1 MLFKLSREFICF
13 IHAKIPD
20 QNKKKILEDMDWE
33 DWNNI
38 WIYAELTGEVGFA
51 QQGVTYFAFNG
62 KVAQCKN
69 YHSFYGKVCPVC
81 GEPVAVEYTRIVG
94 FYTPTK
100 TYSKERKA
108 EFKLREWMPLNEK
121 GANA

>member
-1 MLFKLSREFICF
+1 MLFKLSREFVCF

-51 QQGVTYFAFNG
+51 QQFNTDKYKTFLRIGEEDGYIYEMLYYFIDTARQVE
-62 KVAQCKN
+62 KIECK
-69 YHSFYGKVCPVC
+69 YYQRP
-81 GEPVAVEYTRIVG
+81 EYM
-94 FYTPTK
+94 P
-100 TYSKERKA
+100 
-108 EFKLREWMPLNEK
+108 KLEVLNNE
-121 GANA
+121 A

>member
-1 MLFKLSREFICF
+1 ML
-13 IHAKIPD
+13 
-20 QNKKKILEDMDWE
+20 NW
-33 DWNNI
+33 
-38 WIYAELTGEVGFA
+38 VA

-81 GEPVAVEYTRIVG
+81 GEPVETEYTRIVG

-108 EFKLREWMPLNEK
+108 EFNMREWMPLNEK
-121 GANA
+121 GSEA